1 MFRFWVR
8 KILSYILMMCS
19 ENKKIVDFI
28 MWPLM
33 KRVLF
38 GYKETV
44 AVGDGIKMRLFAD
57 MADRHNKILMF
68 YSDFLEFPWESV
80 TVEIFRELVKN
91 KRCVATAGACLGY
104 YPLIAS
110 KVNPAAV
117 IYAFEPAQKN
127 FSRFK
132 YNLSINNFTKNI
144 FPIHAA
150 LGNKDGQVN
159 ISDDNA
165 QSAVGYTTDAVSSV
179 EIVDS
184 YTLDNFFK
192 DKDTSPD
199 LILLDV
205 EGMEKE
211 VFDGASGILNSDG
224 LDIIF
229 EILKKN
235 PALKNSYEII
245 TQISNK
251 LKNFGYNLYLILD
264 EYNSDSIKDLKRSKS
279 NIKIINFDIDFF
291 WKNTNYTWANVLAT
305 KNKDVSRFF

>member
-1 MFRFWVR
+1 MSC
-8 KILSYILMMCS
+8 ILAMCS

-44 AVGDGIKMRLFAD
+44 VVGDNIKMRFFTD
-57 MADRHNKILMF
+57 MTDRHNKILMF
-68 YSDFLEFPWESV
+68 YSDFLEFPWEPV
-80 TVEIFRELVKN
+80 TVEIFRQLVKN
-91 KRCVATAGACLGY
+91 KHYVATAGACLGY
-104 YPLIAS
+104 YPLIAA
-110 KVNPAAV
+110 KINPSAA
-117 IYAFEPAQKN
+117 IYAFEPVQKN

-150 LGNKDGQVN
+150 LSDKDGQIK

-165 QSAVGYTTDAVSSV
+165 QSTIGGTEDVIFSPEV
-179 EIVDS
+179 VDS

-192 DKDTSPD
+192 DKNTSPD

-245 TQISNK
+245 TQVSNK

-264 EYNSDSIKDLKRSKS
+264 EYNSDSIKDLKKSKS